1 MNRLKPR
8 MPWLSQLL
16 FFLIALNLGW
26 LVSPP
31 SGWSQEEKLP
41 VSARRPVDF
50 SAFGQVRYTDYSSN
64 GTDTF
69 SLRRVRLALAS
80 SVLPSLDF
88 KVQIEQ
94 TKAISLV
101 EAYLSFHL
109 SRYLEFRA
117 GQYKVPF
124 SYENLKSASEQDFIN
139 RSSVVETLCPG
150 RDIGS
155 QGRDIGVTLWLHSAT
170 IEAAVGLFNGSGI
183 NRLDNDDHKDKAFRF
198 TLSPLR
204 GLIIGGSWYEG
215 LWPENQNASS
225 RLRRRQGLEAQ
236 LRSGSLT
243 INGEYICAQNYDQK
257 AAGWVIQVNLLLRQ
271 GKIQPVVRFESLDQD
286 RAVKDNEAEAWTVG
300 INFHFAPR
308 TKLQINR
315 ESRLLKPETKRQNV
329 YLVQFQIGF

>member
-1 MNRLKPR
+1 MELK
-8 MPWLSQLL
+8 MPWSPQLL
-16 FFLIALNLGW
+16 FLLIVLTFSW
-26 LVSPP
+26 LAFPP
-31 SGWSQEEKLP
+31 PGWSQEEKLP
-41 VSARRPVDF
+41 VSAQRPVDF
-50 SAFGQVRYTDYSSN
+50 SVFAQVRYTDYSSN

-69 SLRRVRLALAS
+69 SLRRVRLALTSA
-80 SVLPSLDF
+80 VLPSLDF

-155 QGRDIGVTLWLHSAT
+155 QGRDIGATLWFHSAA
-170 IEAAVGLFNGSGI
+170 IEAAIGLLNGSGI
-183 NRLDNDDHKDKAFRF
+183 NRLDNDDHKDKAFRLV
-198 TLSPLR
+198 LSPLR
-204 GLIIGGSWYEG
+204 GLSIGGSWYEG
-215 LWPENQNASS
+215 LWPETQNVSS
-225 RLRRRQGLEAQ
+225 RQRRRQGLEAQ
-236 LRSGSLT
+236 LKSGLLS
-243 INGEYICAQNYDQK
+243 INGEYILAKNYDQE
-257 AAGWVIQVNLLLRQ
+257 AAGWVIQVSLFLRQ
-271 GKIQPVVRFESLDQD
+271 GRIQPVVRFESLDQD

-300 INFHFAPR
+300 INFHLAPR
-308 TKLQINR
+308 TKFQINR
-315 ESRLLKPETKRQNV
+315 ESRLFKPETRRENI